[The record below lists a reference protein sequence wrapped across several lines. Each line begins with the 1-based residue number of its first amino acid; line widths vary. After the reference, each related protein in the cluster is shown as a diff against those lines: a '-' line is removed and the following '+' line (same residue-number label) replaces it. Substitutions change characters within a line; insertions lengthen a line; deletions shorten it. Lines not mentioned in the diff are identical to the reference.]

1 MNPELKRL
9 IEARQKAW
17 SAMREISDRIAAE
30 NDGEGREWTAE
41 EDAAWKRGNADL
53 DAMDERIRS
62 IVDLETRQAGIDSML
77 EQYGA
82 PAPAGAP
89 AAVNPDVVAL
99 RALAAGEARSAEFL
113 PTPHEQRVL
122 SGLSAG
128 AGLNTVPTSF
138 YDTLIEAMKET
149 STVLAANAMLL
160 ETASGEP
167 MQIPTAASGSY
178 PTAALVAEAGTIGAS
193 DPAFGQT
200 TINAYKYA
208 FLTQVSSELLS
219 DTAIDLIGFLGRR
232 GGEAL
237 GNGTGAA
244 FVVGTGSSQPTG
256 IAGSA
261 GFASVASLTGSAAAG
276 FVYNDVLALV
286 HGITRPY
293 RANASFICNDSVTLT
308 LRKLRD
314 GSGGAGTGQYL
325 WQPSMQAGVPDTLAG
340 YPVFTD
346 PAMVA
351 TTTNGH
357 KGLAFGDWNKG
368 LAVRIAGG
376 VRVERS
382 SDFAFSTDL
391 DTWRF
396 IVRADSRIVDAAAA
410 RVLTYTT

>member
-17 SAMREISDRIAAE
+17 AAMREVSDRIAAE
-30 NDGEGREWTAE
+30 NGGEGRAWTAE
-41 EDAAWKRGNADL
+41 EDAAWKAGNTDL
-53 DAMDERIRS
+53 DAMDERIRNL
-62 IVDLETRQAGIDSML
+62 VDLETRQASIDGML

-89 AAVNPDVVAL
+89 EARSDVAAL
-99 RALAAGEARSAEFL
+99 RALASGEARSAEFL
-113 PTPHEQRVL
+113 PTAHEQRVL
-122 SGLSAG
+122 SKLSAG
-128 AGLNTVPTSF
+128 AGANTVPTSF
-138 YDTLIEAMKET
+138 YDVLIEAIKEN
-149 STVLAANAMLL
+149 STVLAANAMLM
-160 ETASGEP
+160 ETTSGEA

-178 PTAALVAEAGTIGAS
+178 PTAALVAEGDAIGAS
-193 DPAFGQT
+193 DAAFGQT

-208 FLTQVSSELLS
+208 FLTQVSSELLA
-219 DTAIDLIGFLGRR
+219 DTAIDLVGFLGRV
-232 GGEAL
+232 GGQAL
-237 GNGTGAA
+237 GNGIGSA
-244 FVVGTGSSQPTG
+244 FVVGSGSSQPTG

-261 GFASVASLTGSAAAG
+261 GFTTVASATGSAAAG
-276 FVYNDVLALV
+276 FVYDDVLKLV
-286 HGITRPY
+286 HAITRPY
-293 RANASFICNDSVTLT
+293 RTNASFLCNDSVTLT

-340 YPVFTD
+340 YPVYTD
-346 PAMVA
+346 PAMVS

-357 KGLAFGDWNKG
+357 KGLAFGDWSQG

-376 VRVERS
+376 IRVESS
-382 SDFAFSTDL
+382 SDYAFATDL

>member
-99 RALAAGEARSAEFL
+99 RALAAGETRSAEFL

-122 SGLSAG
+122 SGLTAG

-160 ETASGEP
+160 ETA
-167 MQIPTAASGSY
+167 
-178 PTAALVAEAGTIGAS
+178 
-193 DPAFGQT
+193 
-200 TINAYKYA
+200 
-208 FLTQVSSELLS
+208 
-219 DTAIDLIGFLGRR
+219 GRSH
-232 GGEAL
+232 L
-237 GNGTGAA
+237 
-244 FVVGTGSSQPTG
+244 
-256 IAGSA
+256 
-261 GFASVASLTGSAAAG
+261 
-276 FVYNDVLALV
+276 
-286 HGITRPY
+286 H
-293 RANASFICNDSVTLT
+293 
-308 LRKLRD
+308 
-314 GSGGAGTGQYL
+314 
-325 WQPSMQAGVPDTLAG
+325 
-340 YPVFTD
+340 
-346 PAMVA
+346 
-351 TTTNGH
+351 
-357 KGLAFGDWNKG
+357 
-368 LAVRIAGG
+368 
-376 VRVERS
+376 
-382 SDFAFSTDL
+382 
-391 DTWRF
+391 
-396 IVRADSRIVDAAAA
+396 
-410 RVLTYTT
+410 

>member
-30 NDGEGREWTAE
+30 GREWTAE
-41 EDAAWKRGNADL
+41 EDEAWKRGNADL

-89 AAVNPDVVAL
+89 EGVNPDLVAL
-99 RALAAGEARSAEFL
+99 RALASGEARSAEFL

-128 AGLNTVPTSF
+128 AGANTIPTSF
-138 YDTLIEAMKET
+138 YDVLIEAMKET

-261 GFASVASLTGSAAAG
+261 GFASVASA
-276 FVYNDVLALV
+276 
-286 HGITRPY
+286 
-293 RANASFICNDSVTLT
+293 
-308 LRKLRD
+308 
-314 GSGGAGTGQYL
+314 
-325 WQPSMQAGVPDTLAG
+325 
-340 YPVFTD
+340 
-346 PAMVA
+346 
-351 TTTNGH
+351 
-357 KGLAFGDWNKG
+357 
-368 LAVRIAGG
+368 
-376 VRVERS
+376 
-382 SDFAFSTDL
+382 
-391 DTWRF
+391 
-396 IVRADSRIVDAAAA
+396 
-410 RVLTYTT
+410 